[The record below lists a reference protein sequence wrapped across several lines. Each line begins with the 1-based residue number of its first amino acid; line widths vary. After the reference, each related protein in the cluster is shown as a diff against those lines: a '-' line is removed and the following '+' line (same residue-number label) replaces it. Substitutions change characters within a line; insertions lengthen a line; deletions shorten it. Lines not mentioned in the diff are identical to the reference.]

1 MLAVTYSG
9 ALIGVQAEAITIE
22 VNSGERGELKYILVG
37 LPDSAVKESQD
48 RVLSALD
55 NCGFQAPRTKTTIN
69 LAPGDLKKEGPS
81 YDLPIAI
88 CLLAAT
94 QQIQSST
101 QDIKQILK
109 DYLVAGELSL
119 SGSIRPIKGGLALAQ
134 LAKRLKLKG
143 VLLPEA
149 TAHEAN
155 LIEGIAVYSIRTLN
169 EAVQFFQQADSIQA
183 LKKDSQDQQSTYAES
198 LSDLDFSDVKGQ
210 QSIRRAVEI
219 AVSGN
224 HNLLII
230 GSPGSGKSMIAKRIP
245 TIMPMPTLDE
255 YLEILSIHSA
265 SGNSHAFDPKYRK
278 RPFRAPHHTIS
289 DVALL
294 GGGSFPKPGEIS
306 LAHNGVLFLDE
317 LPEFKRSTLEVMRQ
331 PLEEGYVCISRSQA
345 KITLPASFMLIAA
358 MNPCPCGYHGDPNRQ
373 CRCTLNQI
381 ARYRSR
387 ISGPLLDRIDLHVDA
402 PSLTIEEIQSKQSSE
417 NSESIRQRCQQA
429 RAKQSQR
436 FSQKPMAYQQCN
448 ARMSSKELKIHCQLN
463 QSQML
468 FLQDAINQLKLSV
481 RAYDRILKVART
493 IADLADSQTIQDTHL
508 LEAIQYRNLDR
519 SIF

>member
-1 MLAVTYSG
+1 MLAVTYSV
-9 ALIGVQAEAITIE
+9 ALIGVQAEVITIE
-22 VNSGERGELKYILVG
+22 VNSGERGELRYILVG

-55 NCGFQAPRTKTTIN
+55 NCGFQAPNTKTTIN
-69 LAPGDLKKEGPS
+69 LAPGDLKKEGPA
-81 YDLPIAI
+81 YDLPIAL

-94 QQIQSST
+94 QQIESP
-101 QDIKQILK
+101 KQNINQTLK
-109 DYLVAGELSL
+109 HYLIAGELSL
-119 SGSIRPIKGGLALAQ
+119 SGSIRPVKGALAMAQ
-134 LAKRLKLKG
+134 LAKKLKLKG
-143 VLLPEA
+143 VLLPKA
-149 TAHEAN
+149 TAEEAN
-155 LIEGIAVYSIRTLN
+155 LIEGISVYPIQSLSHAVEFLQN
-169 EAVQFFQQADSIQA
+169 PQSIQP
-183 LKKDSQDQQSTYAES
+183 LPKYSFNNQPNDPGYPT
-198 LSDLDFSDVKGQ
+198 DLDFSDVKGQ
-210 QSIRRAVEI
+210 HSVRRAVEI

-245 TIMPMPTLDE
+245 TIMPKPTLDE

-265 SGNSHAFDPKYRK
+265 SGYSQEFNPKYPK
-278 RPFRAPHHTIS
+278 RPFRAPHHTTS

-331 PLEEGYVCISRSQA
+331 PLEEGYVSISRSQA

-358 MNPCPCGYHGDPNRQ
+358 MNPCPCGYHGESKHQ
-373 CRCTLNQI
+373 CRCSLHQI

-387 ISGPLLDRIDLHVDA
+387 ISGPLLDRIDLHVEA
-402 PSLTIEEIQSKQSSE
+402 PSLSIKEIQSKQISE
-417 NSESIRQRCQQA
+417 DSESIRQRCQKA
-429 RAKQSQR
+429 RAKQTQR
-436 FSQKPMAYQQCN
+436 FSKKPHAYQQCN
-448 ARMSSKELKIHCQLN
+448 AHMTSQELKTHCQLN
-463 QSQML
+463 ETQMQL
-468 FLQDAINQLKLSV
+468 LHDAMNQLKLSV

-493 IADLADSQTIQDTHL
+493 IADLDDSSNILDKHL